1 MIKILFVDD
10 NFDCLKILERVF
22 RKEFIV
28 YTTSGVNAAMEI
40 LKNKKANLVC
50 SDLHMRGETGVV
62 LLQEMIRSDMNIPF
76 ILMSGDIDSMEI
88 KRAESY
94 GAVFLEK
101 NGELASRIKRIA
113 VSVEKKGSQAIGEM
127 PACVKKY

>member
-1 MIKILFVDD
+1 
-10 NFDCLKILERVF
+10 
-22 RKEFIV
+22 
-28 YTTSGVNAAMEI
+28 MEI
-40 LKNKKANLVC
+40 LKNKKVNLVC

-62 LLQEMIRSDMNIPF
+62 LLQEMIRSGMNIPF

-113 VSVEKKGSQAIGEM
+113 VSVEKKGS
-127 PACVKKY
+127 